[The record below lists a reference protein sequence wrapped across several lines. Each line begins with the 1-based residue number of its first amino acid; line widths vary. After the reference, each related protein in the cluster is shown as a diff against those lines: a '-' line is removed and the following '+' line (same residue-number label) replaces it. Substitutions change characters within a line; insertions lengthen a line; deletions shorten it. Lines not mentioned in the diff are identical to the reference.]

1 MTETPPLI
9 PVVDSI
15 KEIGSRYR
23 AWLVDIWGVMHN
35 GGAAFPKAGL
45 ATSAF
50 RASGGIVVLL
60 SNSPRPSPKV
70 QEQLRELGVPDN
82 AYDATITSGDLTRY
96 ELGKHQGAR
105 VFHLGPE
112 RDRPVFADL
121 DVTLSDWTD
130 ADLVVCTGLFDDE
143 IETPDDYAEMLEN
156 MAGRK
161 LTMICANPDHMVE
174 RGNKL
179 IYCAGALAAAYEVQG
194 GKVIY
199 AGKPYAPVYDLAL
212 ETIATLAGGEVAK
225 DQVLAIGDGVN
236 TDIAGAGNLGIDA
249 VFVASALHAPG
260 EGGEMLDPPHVAELF
275 VHTKRRPVAATHA
288 LSW

>member
-1 MTETPPLI
+1 MTLTPTETPPPV

-35 GGAAFPKAGL
+35 GGAAFPGAGL

-50 RASGGIVVLL
+50 RASGASVVLL

-70 QEQLRELGVPDN
+70 QEQLRSLGVPDD
-82 AYDATITSGDLTRY
+82 AYDTTITSAISPPA
-96 ELGKHQGAR
+96 GKHQGAR

-112 RDRPVFADL
+112 RDRPVFAGL

-130 ADLVVCTGLFDDE
+130 ADLVVCTGLFDDDV
-143 IETPDDYAEMLEN
+143 ETPDDYAELLAN
-156 MAGRK
+156 MAARK

-194 GKVIY
+194 GTVIY
-199 AGKPYAPVYDLAL
+199 AGKPYAPVYNLAL
-212 ETIATLAGGEVAK
+212 ETIAGIAGGAVSK
-225 DQVLAIGDGVN
+225 DQVLAIGDGA
-236 TDIAGAGNLGIDA
+236 TPTSPAPAIS
-249 VFVASALHAPG
+249 ASMRCSWRAPC
-260 EGGEMLDPPHVAELF
+260 
-275 VHTKRRPVAATHA
+275 TRRAKAA
-288 LSW
+288 